1 MKMLTVI
8 LLVGM
13 LALVPVLAAAQTGG
27 GSSGGTQAPSGSTP
41 AEKPEKPGAGS
52 SGGTQ
57 GKTPGMSGGD
67 SPAASPSGKGDPSRM
82 RTKAECEGA
91 GGTWTESTKTC
102 KK

>member
-1 MKMLTVI
+1 
-8 LLVGM
+8 M

-27 GSSGGTQAPSGSTP
+27 GSSGGTKAPSGSAP

-67 SPAASPSGKGDPSRM
+67 SPAASPPGSGAPM
-82 RTKAECEGA
+82 PRTKAECEGA
-91 GGTWTESTKTC
+91 GGMWTESTKTC

>member
-1 MKMLTVI
+1 MKTLTVM

-27 GSSGGTQAPSGSTP
+27 GTQAPSGSAP

-67 SPAASPSGKGDPSRM
+67 SPAASPSGSGDASRM
-82 RTKAECEGA
+82 RTKADCEGA
-91 GGTWTESTKTC
+91 GGTWTEATKTC